1 MKDGCGEELPNLSC
15 QDLSASMAEK
25 GQPRAAEEPLIGLF
39 VAIEGG
45 EEMEPEASNSLCA
58 MASILAMAS
67 GLASTALSTLKL
79 RNPS

>member
-45 EEMEPEASNSLCA
+45 EEMEPEASNSP
-58 MASILAMAS
+58 
-67 GLASTALSTLKL
+67 L
-79 RNPS
+79 RNGLHSSNGERPGLHRSLDVKA